1 MTRQDIAEQYRPDSD
16 GLIRTPG
23 KFEHEMLYVP
33 YFWDAALNGDS
44 STDTGSVFFT
54 IIDDLDRAQFPE
66 LGTAYGIALEE
77 SEQGF
82 IYSRLFATREEY
94 ERYVNRCQSEES
106 SEEN

>member
-1 MTRQDIAEQYRPDSD
+1 MTRQDIIEAYRPSSD

-33 YFWDAALNGDS
+33 YFWDAALNGES

-82 IYSRLFATREEY
+82 IYSRLFDTRQEY
-94 ERYVNRCQSEES
+94 DKYVTRCESEES
-106 SEEN
+106 EEEN